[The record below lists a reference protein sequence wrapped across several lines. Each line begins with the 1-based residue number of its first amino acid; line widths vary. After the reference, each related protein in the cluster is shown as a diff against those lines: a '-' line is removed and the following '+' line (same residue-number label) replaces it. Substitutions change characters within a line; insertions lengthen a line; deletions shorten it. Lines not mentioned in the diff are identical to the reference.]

1 MAHFTKYLFQ
11 KKKHYTKIFMYLLVP
26 FIMENFKFLIA
37 YPPFFLILSTSPPP
51 LSCHLQQPPQMFF
64 LLPCF
69 FGWMGDHATFDVL
82 FCLGTLVPWDVFYTT
97 RRQVYGG
104 LTHCG
109 FLLVLWF
116 DIKHTHTKHTQ
127 RPVDWYTHI
136 NIYLHHLLCAHS
148 SYLYYIKWLN
158 I

>member
-1 MAHFTKYLFQ
+1 MGGLKIFKVSLHSWQRVLILLFYEDLPSTPILPTPTPLFQ
-11 KKKHYTKIFMYLLVP
+11 
-26 FIMENFKFLIA
+26 
-37 YPPFFLILSTSPPP
+37 ILSTHPPPPP
-51 LSCHLQQPPQMFF
+51 LCHLLPLPLLFS